1 MRDAPPV
8 TLPAG
13 RSPFEVWLPLGLAC
27 AGLALTGLWAWEARG
42 GPAWPPVVGLLAWLV
57 YGRWVWV
64 GIRKGRIS
72 CGGELAWDGEGW
84 YWRGAAVDAAAPDA
98 AGALAPAPARG
109 LASWP
114 VQPEVCLDLQRLL
127 LVRLSPLEPPEGPR
141 NDARAGPQR
150 WLWLTPG
157 RDPGRWRA
165 LRRALYSI
173 RSRPAQ

>member
-13 RSPFEVWLPLGLAC
+13 RSHLGAWLALGLTF

-42 GPAWPPVVGLLAWLV
+42 GPAWLPLVGLLVWGVHGLWAWA
-57 YGRWVWV
+57 
-64 GIRKGRIS
+64 GIRQAQTSRGA
-72 CGGELAWDGEGW
+72 ELAWDGEGW
-84 YWRGAAVDAAAPDA
+84 YWRS
-98 AGALAPAPARG
+98 

-114 VQPEVCLDLQRLL
+114 VQPEVCLDLQGLL
-127 LVRLSPLEPPEGPR
+127 LVRLSPLDPQDGPR
-141 NDARAGPQR
+141 AGTKARPQR

>member
-13 RSPFEVWLPLGLAC
+13 RSPFGAWLPMGLAC
-27 AGLALTGLWAWEARG
+27 TGLVLTGLWAWEARG
-42 GPAWPPVVGLLAWLV
+42 GPAWPPLVGLLAWLV
-57 YGRWVWV
+57 YGLWAWTGARQA
-64 GIRKGRIS
+64 GASQAGD
-72 CGGELAWDGEGW
+72 LAWDGEGW
-84 YWRGAAVDAAAPDA
+84 YWRS
-98 AGALAPAPARG
+98 

-127 LVRLSPLEPPEGPR
+127 LVRLSPLDQQEGPGA
-141 NDARAGPQR
+141 DAQAGPQR